1 VPGEEDDEDVEGIKQ
16 QTRFVK
22 QESVN
27 STRNALR
34 LAREAEETARNTLT
48 RLGDQSE
55 KLANTEQ
62 YLDVAKG
69 HSARADD
76 KTDELKKL
84 NRSIFRPAITF
95 NKDAKRAAQEAKLQ
109 ERYNNEREERDK
121 AMMDIRETQNRLGR
135 AATYGRSE
143 DDDEESLVGPG
154 AGRGQFKTEQ
164 QLAERK
170 EQRKRYQFESTGS
183 DDELED
189 ELDGNL
195 DEISSATKTLKA
207 LSMAMGQELGEQ
219 NNRIG
224 RIEGKTSDVDQR
236 LYRNTERLKRVK

>member
-1 VPGEEDDEDVEGIKQ
+1 MLPCD
-16 QTRFVK
+16 
-22 QESVN
+22 
-27 STRNALR
+27 
-34 LAREAEETARNTLT
+34 
-48 RLGDQSE
+48 SE

-62 YLDVAKG
+62 YLDVSKG

-76 KTDELKKL
+76 RTDELKKL
-84 NRSIFRPAITF
+84 NRSIFRPVITF

-135 AATYGRSE
+135 AATYGRGE
-143 DDDEESLVGPG
+143 NNDEESLVGQG
-154 AGRGQFKTEQ
+154 ADKGRFKTEQ
-164 QLAERK
+164 QLTERK

-189 ELDGNL
+189 ELDDNL
-195 DEISSATKTLKA
+195 DEISNATKSLKA

-219 NNRIG
+219 NNRIE
-224 RIEGKTSDVDQR
+224 RIEGKTRDVDQR
-236 LYRNTERLKRVK
+236 LYRNTERVCSYFNIGITSY